1 MIKTFEKLV
10 VVSGGYDPLHVGHIR
25 HFKAAK
31 ELGDKLVV
39 ILNSDRFLKEKK
51 GYVFMPYLERKEIL
65 ESLKCIDSVVECID
79 TDETIAETLTF
90 LKPDILAKGGDR
102 DISNLPQKEL
112 DACKLFNIKIVTKVG
127 GEKLQS
133 SSKLVDNARK
143 ITY

>member
-1 MIKTFEKLV
+1 MKTLNKLV
-10 VVSGGYDPLHVGHIR
+10 CVSGGFDPLHVGHIR

-51 GYVFMPYLERKEIL
+51 GYIFMPYEERKEIL
-65 ESLKCIDSVVECID
+65 ESIECIDSVVGCID
-79 TDETIAETLTF
+79 GDETVAKTLGF
-90 LKPDILAKGGDR
+90 LRPDILAKGGDR
-102 DISNLPQKEL
+102 DISNLPKQEL
-112 DACKLFNIKIVTKVG
+112 EVCKALGIKIVSKVG